1 MRLYSSLPGVG
12 CYCARQNSRV
22 PGALLPIQRSTQSV
36 HLPRRVERGRHV
48 DQCTRC
54 TPVNHQ
60 TVQRPVDERK
70 RCRLFANLRWGSF
83 SPVFIP
89 SGMTWRDVVR
99 TTDADL
105 YVDRTTIVRTLACG
119 AEEAPFASGLRL
131 GGGLFAKL
139 LLCLKLP
146 SSVTEE
152 SRACLREERG
162 VRPEAPW

>member
-22 PGALLPIQRSTQSV
+22 PGALLPIPVQRSTQSV
-36 HLPRRVERGRHV
+36 HLPRRIERGAHV
-48 DQCTRC
+48 DQCTSC

-70 RCRLFANLRWGSF
+70 RYRLFANLRWGSF

-99 TTDADL
+99 TTDAIC
-105 YVDRTTIVRTLACG
+105 TSIVRQSCG
-119 AEEAPFASGLRL
+119 QTTGPRGPVLRL
-131 GGGLFAKL
+131 GHGGRAFFKVFTLFEVL
-139 LLCLKLP
+139 LKQLCARLH
-146 SSVTEE
+146 
-152 SRACLREERG
+152 G